1 MGTLSGLI
9 VILIV
14 VGVGLFW
21 VTTLIHAIQYEEE
34 YNKVA
39 WVIVIVF
46 MNIIGSLIYVIY
58 RLFLRR

>member
-1 MGTLSGLI
+1 MDALGGLI
-9 VILIV
+9 FLLVV
-14 VGVGLFW
+14 VGIGLFW
-21 VTTLIHAIQYEEE
+21 VTTLIHAIQNEHE

-46 MNIIGSLIYVIY
+46 MNIIGSLIYVVY

>member
-1 MGTLSGLI
+1 MDALGGS
-9 VILIV
+9 ILVLVV
-14 VGVGLFW
+14 VGIVLFW

-46 MNIIGSLIYVIY
+46 LNIFGSLIYILY